1 MIKTQVMQEDAQA
14 LLELGYRFH
23 QESQYRDT
31 PFNADGILSLISLP
45 SVAPTKAFIAFDEE
59 YKGVIILQMSTQFF
73 SGLKWAGDQVFYVDP
88 NLRGTSSLAHDL
100 LEVGYGWAK
109 ENGASDLIIFH
120 NAGIGLETA
129 KKFYDREGFELSGLI
144 FNKKVN

>member
-1 MIKTQVMQEDAQA
+1 MIKTNVDGLDERA

-31 PFNADGILSLISLP
+31 PFNAKGILNLIQAP
-45 SVAPTKAFIAFDEE
+45 SHYPEKYFIAFDDE
-59 YKGVIILQMSTQFF
+59 YKGVIILQMSAQFF
-73 SGLKWAGDQVFYVDP
+73 SGLKWSGDQVFYVDP
-88 NLRGTSSLAHDL
+88 KYRGSSLAHEL
-100 LEVGYGWAK
+100 LEVGYMWAK
-109 ENGASDLIIFH
+109 ENGATDFVIFH